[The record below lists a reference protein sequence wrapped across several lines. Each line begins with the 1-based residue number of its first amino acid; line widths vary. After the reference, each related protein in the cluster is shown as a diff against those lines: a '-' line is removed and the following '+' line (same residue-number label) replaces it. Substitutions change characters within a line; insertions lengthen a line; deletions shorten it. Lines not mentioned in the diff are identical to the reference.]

1 MDGQACL
8 YRQRRSQ
15 GSSGTE
21 NGMITSLSNSRVKNV
36 TALNRKAKE
45 RKSQG
50 KYVVEG
56 VKMFLEAPEAEIEE
70 IYVAESFEEGCR
82 KNPHGNFPL
91 SPFQTR
97 CLRKCRI
104 QRRRRESCV

>member
-1 MDGQACL
+1 MDGQICL
-8 YRQRRSQ
+8 HRHADIRRTRG
-15 GSSGTE
+15 GSGGPGRSGTE

-56 VKMFLEAPEAEIEE
+56 IKMFLEAPEAEIEE
-70 IYVAESFEEGCR
+70 I
-82 KNPHGNFPL
+82 
-91 SPFQTR
+91 
-97 CLRKCRI
+97 
-104 QRRRRESCV
+104 

>member
-1 MDGQACL
+1 MPGGRLHGWANLPVQTCGYPADSEQLCCELSGGHAG
-8 YRQRRSQ
+8 
-15 GSSGTE
+15 GSGGPGRSGTE

-56 VKMFLEAPEAEIEE
+56 IKMFLEAPEDV
-70 IYVAESFEEGCR
+70 YKRQVWSM
-82 KNPHGNFPL
+82 
-91 SPFQTR
+91 
-97 CLRKCRI
+97 
-104 QRRRRESCV
+104 